1 MCDRQYSESSPCS
14 GRPGTGAWSAV
25 DLGGLTAL
33 PIDERFRRETLDLL
47 AKVAAWMASARRWQ
61 EIDEALVEMMA
72 ALDAADFAA
81 LDAAIGEL
89 EDLDPVRA
97 TRVGTEPT
105 TPPPPPT
112 RERLNE
118 TVHKIGT

>member
-1 MCDRQYSESSPCS
+1 MV
-14 GRPGTGAWSAV
+14 GRGP
-25 DLGGLTAL
+25 GGLTAL

-118 TVHKIGT
+118 TIHKIGK